1 MVRLLAALAA
11 PALMLATPAVAAQ
24 PAPAAPAVQPDPGT
38 PAANFTS
45 ERIGVTVMG
54 SGPDV
59 VLIPGL
65 SSTPAVW
72 ASTMA
77 ALPGYR
83 YHLIHVSGFAG
94 RPAGANAEGSYIIPV
109 ADEIARYISE
119 AHLDHPAVV
128 GHSMGGSWTILVAA
142 RHPELVGKAMVVDM
156 LPYPG
161 IMMRS
166 QGMTDEQM
174 TQMIERIQ
182 GVLANSPPEQ
192 RRLITST
199 MVSAMVNTE
208 SEKQPQINAA
218 LASDQAVST
227 QGFVDVLRTNLL
239 EDVGRIRAPLVVL
252 YVQPTPQPGGP
263 VITPEQIDRAYQLSY
278 RAAPQAVVTR
288 VPNSAHFVMF
298 DNAPFFQAQL
308 RTFLTTPGTPR
319 PAAPPAQ

>member
-1 MVRLLAALAA
+1 MSRLLAAFAA
-11 PALMLATPAVAAQ
+11 PALLLATPAFAQ
-24 PAPAAPAVQPDPGT
+24 APAAAPALAADPGT
-38 PAANFTS
+38 PAANFRS
-45 ERIGVTVMG
+45 ERIGVTVTG

-94 RPAGANAEGSYIIPV
+94 RPAGANAEGSYLVPV

-156 LPYPG
+156 LPAIGVMFRRP
-161 IMMRS
+161 
-166 QGMTDEQM
+166 GMTDEQV
-174 TQMIERIQ
+174 TQMIDQ
-182 GVLANSPPEQ
+182 MQNMMANAPAEQ
-192 RRLITST
+192 RRMFTT
-199 MVSAMVNTE
+199 MSISQMTRVE
-208 SEKQPQINAA
+208 SMRQTIVDES
-218 LASDQAVST
+218 LASDQAVAA
-227 QGFVDVLRTNLL
+227 QGFADLARTSLL

-252 YVQPTPQPGGP
+252 YTDPGGAAQMGF
-263 VITPEQIDRAYQLSY
+263 TPDRVDTAYRMSY

-288 VPNSAHFVMF
+288 VPDTMHFIMY
-298 DNAPFFQAQL
+298 DNPAFFQAQL
-308 RTFLTTPGTPR
+308 RNFLTPPGTPR
-319 PAAPPAQ
+319 P

>member
-1 MVRLLAALAA
+1 MSRLLAALAA
-11 PALMLATPAVAAQ
+11 PALLLATPALAAQ
-24 PAPAAPAVQPDPGT
+24 APAAAPAVQPDPGT
-38 PAANFTS
+38 PAPNFS
-45 ERIGVTVMG
+45 SQRIGVTVLG

-72 ASTMA
+72 AGTMA

-94 RPAGANAEGSYIIPV
+94 RPAGANGEGPFLAPV
-109 ADEIARYISE
+109 AEEIARYISE

-128 GHSMGGSWTILVAA
+128 GHSMGGSWTIMLAA

-156 LPYPG
+156 LPYLG

-166 QGMTDEQM
+166 AGLTDEQM
-174 TQMIERIQ
+174 NAQIDQLQNI
-182 GVLANSPPEQ
+182 LANSPPEQ
-192 RRLITST
+192 RRMMTSM
-199 MVSAMVNTE
+199 MVSAMINTE
-208 SEKQPQINAA
+208 SEKQPNINAS
-218 LASDQAVST
+218 LASDQQVSARAFT
-227 QGFVDVLRTNLL
+227 ELLRTNLL

-252 YVQPTPQPGGP
+252 YVQPAAQPGGP
-263 VITPEQIDRAYQLSY
+263 TISPEQIDRAYQLSY

-288 VPNSAHFVMF
+288 VPNSAHFIMF

-308 RTFLTTPGTPR
+308 RTFLTTPGAAR
-319 PAAPPAQ
+319 P